1 MYKLL
6 ALDIDGTL
14 VDKKEKMANRVK
26 EAILRVKQKGV
37 HVALL
42 SGRNYLGMKPYV
54 ERLGLDT
61 IAASANGTVL
71 VDVNTDEI
79 VHQEILDKEVAKDIS
94 LEAKKKGLL
103 VVNMS
108 EYTIYTEDFCH
119 APKEVRNFMHF
130 NFNITNDIIKCI
142 EEKIP
147 NKISL
152 AGEFIELN
160 KFRKEYLDQ
169 FKEDFNIDFG
179 MEYFLEIYS
188 KKANKGKAL
197 KIIAQKLGCKKEEVI
212 CIGDSENDIEMFK
225 TSGCAIAMGNA
236 TDTVKKYAHY
246 ITESVDKDGAAAGIE
261 KFILKDKGEGT
272 YV

>member
-14 VDKKEKMANRVK
+14 VGKEEKMSDRVK
-26 EAILRVKQKGV
+26 ETILKVKQMGV

-42 SGRNYLGMKPYV
+42 SGRNYLGMKPYI
-54 ERLGLDT
+54 EQLGLDT

-79 VHQEILDKEVAKDIS
+79 VYQEIFDKEVAKKIS

-130 NFNITNDIIKCI
+130 NFNITKDIIKCI
-142 EEKIP
+142 EEKKP

-152 AGEFIELN
+152 AGESIELN
-160 KFRKEYLDQ
+160 KFRKEYLNQ
-169 FKEDFNIDFG
+169 FKEKFNIDFG

-188 KKANKGKAL
+188 KKASKGKAL
-197 KIIAQKLGCKKEEVI
+197 KIITQNLGCKKEQVI

-225 TSGCAIAMGNA
+225 SSGCAIAMGSA
-236 TDTVKKYAHY
+236 TDAVKKYAHY
-246 ITESVDKDGAAAGIE
+246 ITENVDKDGAAYAIE
-261 KFILKDKGEGT
+261 KFILKDQGEST
-272 YV
+272 HV